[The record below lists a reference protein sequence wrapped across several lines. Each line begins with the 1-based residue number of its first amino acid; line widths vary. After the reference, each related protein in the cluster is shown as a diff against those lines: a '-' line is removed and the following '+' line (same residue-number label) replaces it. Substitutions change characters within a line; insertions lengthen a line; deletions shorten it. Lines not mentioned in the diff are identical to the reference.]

1 MKTRISQ
8 FKIAFLLAAAVFS
21 SFCGIKNAAAQIES
35 ANPYPEEFTWSAV
48 SSPVIENLNS
58 VDMVSANEGWA
69 VGENGTVLRYDG
81 KDWTLFSA
89 PVTATTRLYALAMS
103 SAANGWAVGQDNT
116 PPYSAVIIRWNGTA
130 WEAVPVPSPPWP
142 VALQDVSVPNEASA
156 WIAGGVFVC
165 AVGPPPC
172 TPEAAFGTILHWDGN
187 EWIFYSISNTFLSS
201 ISMLS
206 DTDGWAVGLEVDPTT
221 KQQRSR
227 ILHWNGISW
236 TTVDH
241 PITEYPAGNIHF
253 ILEEVSALD
262 PNTAWSAV
270 SGKNQFLRWDGN
282 SWTAF
287 NSPVSGR
294 PSIAVLSSNNAW
306 AVGDE
311 GDIGHWDGH
320 FWNSKTSPITS
331 RLASISMVSAFD
343 GWAVGNGGIILHG
356 SQTVLQYYLPCVS
369 K

>member
-1 MKTRISQ
+1 M
-8 FKIAFLLAAAVFS
+8 IAFLIAAAVFS
-21 SFCGIKNAAAQIES
+21 GQCGIISAGAQNGGANA
-35 ANPYPEEFTWSAV
+35 YPEDFAWATV
-48 SSPVIENLNS
+48 SSPVTDNLNS

-69 VGENGTVLRYDG
+69 VGENGTVLHYDG
-81 KDWTLFSA
+81 MNWTQFSA
-89 PVTATTRLYALAMS
+89 PVTATTRLDALSMS
-103 SAANGWAVGQDNT
+103 SAVNGWAIGQDNT
-116 PPYSAVIIRWNGTA
+116 PPFYAIILRWNGTA

-142 VALQDVSVPNEASA
+142 VALQDVSVPNESSA
-156 WIAGGVFVC
+156 WIGGGVFVC
-165 AVGPPPC
+165 ALGPPPC

-187 EWIFYSISNTFLSS
+187 EWIFYSIANTFLSS

-206 DTDGWAVGLEVDPTT
+206 DTDGWAVGVEVDQTT

-236 TTVDH
+236 TAVDH

-253 ILEEVSALD
+253 ILEEVSALNA
-262 PNTAWSAV
+262 NTAWSAV
-270 SGKNQFLRWDGN
+270 SGNHQFLRWDGT

-294 PSIAVLSSNNAW
+294 PSIAVLSSDNAW

-320 FWNSKTSPITS
+320 FWNSINSPVTST
-331 RLASISMVSAFD
+331 LTAVSMVSAFD
-343 GWAVGNGGIILHG
+343 GWAVGNGGVLLHG
-356 SQTVLQYYLPCVS
+356 SQAALHFYLPCVS